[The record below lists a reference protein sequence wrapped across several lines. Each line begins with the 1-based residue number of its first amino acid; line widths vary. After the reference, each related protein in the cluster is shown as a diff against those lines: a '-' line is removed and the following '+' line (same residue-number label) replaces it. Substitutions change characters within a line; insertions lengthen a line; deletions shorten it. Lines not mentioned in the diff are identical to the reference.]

1 MKPAPFEL
9 HRPRDLQSVLALLD
23 AHGMDARLLA
33 GGQSLV
39 PMMNLRLVGFEHL
52 IDLNRVDGL
61 DGVRLEGEWLHI
73 GAMTRQQSLFDQ
85 PLVARHAP
93 LLAAALPHIGH
104 LQTRSRGTVG
114 GSLAHADPS
123 AELPLVMLTLEARLT
138 VISSRGQR
146 EIAAADFF
154 EGMMSTGLMH
164 DEVLTSIAIPV
175 APTGTRVSFR
185 EYARRHGDFAIS
197 AAAAQFVPGN
207 GGQLRVALGG
217 VNPTPYFCVKISQA
231 MGAGRST
238 LSQLDA
244 LVQHEVQQLEPMT
257 DNQADAEYRRVLAAV
272 LLNDCVREV
281 LP

>member
-9 HRPRDLQSVLALLD
+9 HRPRDMQSVLALLD

-52 IDLNRVDGL
+52 IDLNRVAGL
-61 DGVRLEGEWLHI
+61 DGVRLDGDWLHI

-85 PLVARHAP
+85 PLIGRHAP

-123 AELPLVMLTLEARLT
+123 AELPLVMLALQARMSVL
-138 VISSRGQR
+138 SSRGPR
-146 EIAAADFF
+146 EIAASDFF
-154 EGMMSTGLMH
+154 EGMMTTGLAH
-164 DEVLTSIAIPV
+164 DEVLTGVAIPV
-175 APTGTRVSFR
+175 AAPGTRVCFR
-185 EYARRHGDFAIS
+185 EYARRHGDFAIA
-197 AAAAQFVPGN
+197 AAAAQFVPTD

-217 VNPTPYFCVKISQA
+217 VNPTPYFCAALSQA
-231 MGAGRST
+231 MRAGRSA
-238 LSQLDA
+238 LHALDA
-244 LVQHEVQQLEPMT
+244 LIEDECRRLEPMT
-257 DNQADAEYRRVLAAV
+257 DNQADAGYRRVLAAV